1 MSLGI
6 QLSTPRTLRFSTE
19 IFSLYVL
26 LLLTDCLRQQTTGN
40 FIDNSTDCCFPGF
53 HFRKF
58 FKKLQ
63 SEPLKIHEN
72 QFYLYY
78 LTQPSCHVVMICY
91 VTESDID
98 LVCHR
103 YVTLSFGIR
112 RIFFNYQKRKDL
124 EKLKKLTRE
133 LSGLDVLEMEKFT
146 TS

>member
-63 SEPLKIHEN
+63 SEPFKIHKN
-72 QFYLYY
+72 QFYLYH
-78 LTQPSCHVVMICY
+78 LTQPSCHAMLCHGVRFRHSMSQISHIVIWH
-91 VTESDID
+91 TQD
-98 LVCHR
+98 LFELPKKKRFGEIEKINHR
-103 YVTLSFGIR
+103 AFR
-112 RIFFNYQKRKDL
+112 P
-124 EKLKKLTRE
+124 
-133 LSGLDVLEMEKFT
+133 
-146 TS
+146 